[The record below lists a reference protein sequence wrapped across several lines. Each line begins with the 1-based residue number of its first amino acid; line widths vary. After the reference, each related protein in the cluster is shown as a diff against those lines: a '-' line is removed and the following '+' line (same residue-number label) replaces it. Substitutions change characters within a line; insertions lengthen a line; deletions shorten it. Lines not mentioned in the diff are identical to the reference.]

1 MSSFFPI
8 SRALQLKNLLILLAV
23 ILGFFLPSSA
33 AAFITTTD
41 FPLAAE
47 NLVPGASVSGVINVE
62 NPQSSALNLQVGA
75 ISGTAND
82 LANNLN
88 ITIAGAG
95 GVTYSATLGQFFNAG
110 AISLGTVGGGST
122 QPVHFTF
129 SLPSDAPSSLMGK
142 NVSFD
147 FCIGFAGRQVA
158 CGTAFAPDQPTDTD
172 ERTSRTGSRPRS
184 FALPEPTPLIL
195 GAVTEA
201 APACQEY
208 LRSFIRQNA
217 NNDPAEV
224 IKLQEFL
231 RDLGGFPNLAVTG
244 VYDETTISAV
254 RSFQANYRS
263 SILAPW
269 GIAEPTGFVFYTTRK
284 AINEIYCRFT
294 RLFPLTDAQLQEIAR
309 VRALGQAWTP
319 ETANVSVPPANQ
331 PVPGAGA
338 ETPLP
343 PGAVAGA
350 QTVANEENIEPD
362 PTDETLTPP
371 PETERPS
378 FLRRVWNW
386 IVDWF

>member
-1 MSSFFPI
+1 
-8 SRALQLKNLLILLAV
+8 LLAV

-147 FCIGFAGRQVA
+147 FCIGFAGVQVA
-158 CGTAFAPDQPTDTD
+158 CGTAFAPTGG
-172 ERTSRTGSRPRS
+172 RSRTGTLIRP
-184 FALPEPTPLIL
+184 LTTPTPLIL

-201 APACQEY
+201 APVCQEY

-319 ETANVSVPPANQ
+319 ETANVNVPANQ
-331 PVPGAGA
+331 PVPGADA